1 MGEVLCKGD
10 WLLGTACGRCQR
22 CYDTAG
28 PTIKDLRAETAQL
41 RDRML
46 EVHLHISPGPAKLL
60 DGSTADI
67 SKEIKAKIY
76 DELRIILYTPI
87 KN

>member
-1 MGEVLCKGD
+1 
-10 WLLGTACGRCQR
+10 
-22 CYDTAG
+22 
-28 PTIKDLRAETAQL
+28 
-41 RDRML
+41 ML